1 MLRIGLT
8 GGIGSGKSTVADSF
22 AKRGVPII
30 DTDDI
35 AREMTAPTGPAYS
48 RIVSSFG
55 SDILDSAGK
64 IDRASLR
71 IRVFANDTERRRL
84 ETILH
89 PLIRAEV
96 SRRVKKL
103 HAEYCIVVVP
113 LLFEAKFDDL
123 VDRVL
128 LIDADELQQI
138 SRAAAR
144 SQMTEQEIRAI
155 MATQI
160 DAESRR
166 ERADDVLDNRANI
179 EQLESAVDRLHEKY
193 RGLAR
198 SDDVHRPG

>member
-8 GGIGSGKSTVADSF
+8 GGIGSGKSTVANLF

-35 AREMTAPTGPAYS
+35 AREMAVPAGPAYA
-48 RIVSSFG
+48 RIVHSFG
-55 SDILDSAGK
+55 GDILNSTGE
-64 IDRASLR
+64 IDRAGLR
-71 IRVFANDTERRRL
+71 ARVFANDSDRRKL

-96 SRRVKKL
+96 ARRAKQL
-103 HAEYCIVVVP
+103 RADYCIVVVP

-123 VDRVL
+123 VDRIL
-128 LIDADELQQI
+128 LIDADELQQV

-144 SQMTEQEIRAI
+144 SQMTEDEIRAI

-160 DAESRR
+160 DADSRR
-166 ERADDVLDNRANI
+166 QRADDVLDNRAGI
-179 EQLESAVDRLHEKY
+179 AQLETAVECLHEKY

-198 SDDVHRPG
+198 PNDVR